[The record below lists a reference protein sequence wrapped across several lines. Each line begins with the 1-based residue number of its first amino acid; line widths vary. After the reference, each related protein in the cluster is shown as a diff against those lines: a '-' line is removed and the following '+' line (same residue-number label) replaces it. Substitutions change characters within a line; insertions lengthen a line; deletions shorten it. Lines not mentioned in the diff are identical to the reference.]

1 VELAG
6 RYGVDKVVR
15 RITMKGLMGEIDW
28 KKGLMLRISLLSD
41 KMRKDDAEEA
51 ALRLPLMDGAKE
63 TCSRLRRMGFSIA
76 AISGGFQFLAE
87 RVKKELE
94 LDLVISNKLLF
105 NDYGRF
111 KGVIIEVDSDKA
123 SVLMHYLGQRVVDV
137 AVVDG
142 ANDLTIFNIAEVKIA
157 FNAAPIVE
165 SKADVSIKKKN
176 LVEILKYIKPYP
188 TQHYLAA

>member
-1 VELAG
+1 MELAG

-87 RVKKELE
+87 RVKKELK

-188 TQHYLAA
+188 T